1 MQRGVEPD
9 RAYYLQNEPLIRQ
22 NAQIQL
28 PDDPPPDLVV
38 EIEYS
43 SAALNKLPIDA
54 ALGVPEVWR
63 YDGRSLFVYALTASA
78 YEETDLSPAFA
89 PIPVKD
95 IPNFLQRASTLGE
108 IEMVR
113 QFRAW
118 VRQQVDM
125 A

>member
-1 MQRGVEPD
+1 MEPD
-9 RAYYLQNEPLIRQ
+9 SAYYLQNEPLIRQ

-28 PDDPPPDLVV
+28 PNDPPPDLGV

-43 SAALNKLPIDA
+43 SAALDKLPIYA

-63 YDGRSLFVYALTASA
+63 YDGRSLFVYTLTASV

-95 IPNFLQRASTLGE
+95 IPGFLQLASTLGE

-118 VRQQVDM
+118 VRQQTRV